1 MLSYFVAGT
10 GLDSL
15 AMREARDP
23 KPGPNE
29 VLVGVR
35 AVSLNYRDLMV
46 AEGRYGKPLVEPMVP
61 CSDAAGVVLAVGDEV
76 STLEPG
82 DRVLNAPFRYWPAG
96 ALRREYVEGFLGGGG
111 VHGVLAE
118 KVTLPA
124 AALVRMP
131 THLTFAEAS
140 TLTIAGLTA
149 WSALVPFGGTRP
161 GDWVLAHGT
170 GGVAIYAAQLAQLLG
185 ARMILTTS
193 SEEKAGMVRE
203 RFGVD
208 ATVDYR
214 DEHWPERVRQITGG
228 HGADVI
234 VETAGG
240 ETAARSLFAAAFAGR
255 VAIIG
260 VLDGTQA
267 PFDVIRILAR
277 QLRIG
282 GIYMDSTQELEALAR
297 AMSAAK
303 MKPVIDR
310 IFPFEDAQGAYV
322 HLSQQ
327 RHIGKVVI
335 QVGAEDA

>member
-1 MLSYFVAGT
+1 MLSFFVSGS
-10 GLDSL
+10 GLDTL

-23 KPGPNE
+23 KPGPHE
-29 VLVGVR
+29 VVLGVR
-35 AVSLNYRDLMV
+35 AVSLNFRDLKV
-46 AEGRYGKPLVEPMVP
+46 AEGKYGKPLVEPMVP

-82 DRVLNAPFRYWPAG
+82 DRVLTSPFRNWPAG
-96 ALRREYVEGFLGGGG
+96 PLRREYVDGFLGGGG
-111 VHGVLAE
+111 VDGVLAE
-118 KVTLPA
+118 KVALPA
-124 AALVRMP
+124 ASLVRMP
-131 THLTFAEAS
+131 SHLTFAEAS

-149 WSALVPFGGTRP
+149 WSALVPFGNVRP

-170 GGVAIYAAQLAQLLG
+170 GGVAIYTAQLAHLLG
-185 ARMILTTS
+185 ARMIISTS
-193 SEEKAGMVRE
+193 SEEKAGLVRE
-203 RFGVD
+203 RFGVE

-214 DEHWPERVRQITGG
+214 DENWPDRIRQITDG

-240 ETAARSLFAAAFAGR
+240 ATAARSLHAAAFGGR
-255 VAIIG
+255 IAIIG
-260 VLDGTQA
+260 VLDGVQA
-267 PFDVIRILAR
+267 PFDVIRIFAR

-282 GIYMDSTQELEALAR
+282 GIYMDSTAELGALAR

-303 MKPVIDR
+303 LKPVVDR
-310 IFPFEDAQGAYV
+310 IFPFEDARGAYL

>member
-1 MLSYFVAGT
+1 MLSYFVSGT
-10 GLDSL
+10 GFDSL
-15 AMREARDP
+15 VMREAPDP
-23 KPGPNE
+23 RPGPHE

-61 CSDAAGVVLAVGDEV
+61 CSDASGVVLAVGEEV
-76 STLEPG
+76 TAFEPG
-82 DRVLNAPFRYWPAG
+82 DRVLNAPFRNWPAG
-96 ALRREYVEGFLGGGG
+96 PLRREYVDGFLGGGG

-118 KVTLPA
+118 KVALPA
-124 AALVRMP
+124 AALVRIP
-131 THLTFAEAS
+131 PHLTFAEAS

-149 WSALVPFGGTRP
+149 WSALVPFGGVRP

-193 SEEKAGMVRE
+193 SAEKAATVRE
-203 RFGVD
+203 RFGVE
-208 ATVDYR
+208 ATADYR
-214 DEHWPERVRQITGG
+214 DGNWPDHVRQITAG
-228 HGADVI
+228 HGVDVI

-240 ETAARSLFAAAFAGR
+240 ETAARSLHAAAYAGR

-260 VLDGTQA
+260 VLDGAQA
-267 PFDVIRILAR
+267 PFDVIRIFAR

-282 GIYMDSTQELEALAR
+282 GIYMDSTAELEALAR
-297 AMSAAK
+297 AMAAAR

-310 IFPFEDAQGAYV
+310 IFPFEDAQGAYM
-322 HLSQQ
+322 HLRQQ

-335 QVGAEDA
+335 QVGAGDA